1 MSKFNPIFRAVIEKG
16 KLKLLD
22 KEKFQLWIDSFN
34 EGQELEVSVG
44 KYRNSRTNAEN
55 GYYWA
60 VIVDI
65 LANNYG
71 YTPEEMH
78 EVLKLLHNTKTINW
92 KGKEKKIPQSTA
104 TLTIQQFEEYCER
117 IRVW

>member
-1 MSKFNPIFRAVIEKG
+1 M
-16 KLKLLD
+16 
-22 KEKFQLWIDSFN
+22 
-34 EGQELEVSVG
+34 
-44 KYRNSRTNAEN
+44 
-55 GYYWA
+55 
-60 VIVDI
+60 DI

-117 IRVW
+117 IRVWATGEGIKIPLPNEIEINL